1 MQFKSAMTPVL
12 KLIILSGF
20 TKVISKDHLAAAAK
34 AELAWDEM
42 LDHLGLRA
50 FDGGFD
56 SIANSRD
63 FKAVED
69 WLSRSDC
76 KVTAYGDRDYPA
88 QLLNWPAAP
97 AALWYRGRPSW
108 KQVDFMSVV
117 GSRNPSPSSI
127 EWMNWQL
134 GKLLHDLPIGIVS
147 GGARGIDQRAHLL
160 AIQASRPTLALMPVG
175 MMHRY
180 PPAFA
185 AYEDAII
192 ESGGAVVSPF
202 APRQMIFKSNFA
214 YRNYVIAALSPV
226 TLIVEARRRSGT
238 MITAQ
243 AAGDLGKEVAVVPTS
258 PVNTTGLGNLDLI
271 ADGAKM
277 ARDALDLVLIWSSV
291 VRAAHGPPGEVR
303 EDDVNSPDGD
313 PGGEKLVSGQTFG

>member
-1 MQFKSAMTPVL
+1 MTPFL
-12 KLIILSGF
+12 KLIIISGF

-34 AELAWDEM
+34 ADLAWDQL
-42 LDHLGLRA
+42 LDHLGLKA
-50 FDGGFD
+50 FGGGFD

-63 FKAVED
+63 FKDVEV

-76 KVTAYGDRDYPA
+76 NVTTYGDRDYPV

-108 KQVDFMSVV
+108 KHFDFMSVV

-134 GKLLHDLPIGIVS
+134 GRFLHDLPIGVVS

-185 AYEDAII
+185 VYEEAVI
-192 ESGGAVVSPF
+192 EGGGAVVSPF
-202 APRQMIFKSNFA
+202 PPQQMIFKSNFA
-214 YRNYVIAALSPV
+214 YRNYVIAALAPV

-277 ARDALDLVLIWSSV
+277 TRDALDLALIWSSV
-291 VRAAHGPPGEVR
+291 VRAPHGPPSEISD
-303 EDDVNSPDGD
+303 DDVDAPDGD
-313 PGGEKLVSGQTFG
+313 SGRENLVSGQSFG